1 MLAKLT
7 RKSFRKRNDIGL
19 TSLLFLVLDPLVLF
33 LETSRHVGGSVRI
46 LGQIL
51 DIDTEFLYRQLGL
64 GDGLLLFFHHAI
76 ESQQLIVE
84 ALQCGALL
92 LELSVCLVI
101 RSLVQR

>member
-1 MLAKLT
+1 
-7 RKSFRKRNDIGL
+7 
-19 TSLLFLVLDPLVLF
+19 
-33 LETSRHVGGSVRI
+33 
-46 LGQIL
+46 
-51 DIDTEFLYRQLGL
+51 LYRQLGL
-64 GDGLLLFFHHAI
+64 GDGLLLFFDHAI